1 MSFLHATATR
11 KQKYLEEGNLEGV
24 AKLPIITCFERSASP
39 GGVWRSNDKDEP
51 ITKAVVDA
59 VLEEDQ
65 TDEDQSLSSHD
76 LSSDVIVD
84 RAGTSSTKMYEAL
97 WTNGPKES
105 IEYFDYTFEEHFQR
119 DLPVFMRRNDLLDYM
134 IARVT
139 RKNPSFF
146 DSVKFHTSVL
156 NVIYA
161 DQMEKFEVTIEDTV
175 TSERSVHYFD
185 KCIWA
190 AGNNGLTKIPRPVH
204 TILQE
209 GKYAGLMMHSSAAG
223 NHLSS
228 FRGKEIV
235 MFGDSYSAEDL
246 ALQAIKLGVG
256 KIHIIPRT
264 GGGICCEMDTWPQ
277 NKVKIHKYTSLSK
290 VISEGTGLRLI
301 ETYWNHEK
309 NMAKTV
315 PNGKTFDIEHVAA
328 VIYCTGYHGNYDM
341 IQYSEEDEDDEV
353 FQLPKKMLKTWKMT
367 ENVWTKYVGHI
378 KPCKLIATDYLGV
391 TLGYHNCVTLSNP
404 NLMHLCEC
412 SDSPLFEIDI
422 FSWVL
427 LKHVMG
433 EMHVPTLAEQKKA
446 VQKLVVEAMDI
457 PCSRYVIDVKY
468 RQAIY
473 DQNRTIDLWDEEV
486 SGFDFKTESI
496 RHEILKLKM
505 LGHVMKEGDYPV
517 NILTPDGELNEIGN
531 RMIEINF
538 ESYVSRLN
546 LSDYPEEEQEWRTFR
561 DLKNTDGFRSI
572 HTGAVA
578 VPFKKKWLDLKDD
591 EDVY

>member
-1 MSFLHATATR
+1 MSFLHAAATR
-11 KQKYLEEGNLEGV
+11 KQKYLEEGNLEGL

-51 ITKAVVDA
+51 ITEAVVDA
-59 VLEEDQ
+59 VSEEDQ
-65 TDEDQSLSSHD
+65 TDEDQSLTSNDS
-76 LSSDVIVD
+76 SSDVIVD

-97 WTNGPKES
+97 WTNGPKEM

-190 AGNNGLTKIPRPVH
+190 AGDNGLTKIPRPVH

-228 FRGKEIV
+228 FRGKDIV

-246 ALQAIKLGVG
+246 ALQAIKLGVR

-264 GGGICCEMDTWPQ
+264 GAGICCEMGTWPQ
-277 NKVKIHKYTSLSK
+277 NKVKIHRDTSLSK

-301 ETYWNHEK
+301 ETCWNYEER
-309 NMAKTV
+309 MAKTV
-315 PNGKTFDIEHVAA
+315 PNGKTFDVEHVAA
-328 VIYCTGYHGNYDM
+328 VIFCTGYHGNYDM
-341 IQYSEEDEDDEV
+341 IQYSEEDEDEDE

-378 KPCKLIATDYLGV
+378 KPSKFIDTEPLFVGLGH
-391 TLGYHNCVTLSNP
+391 HNCVTLSNP

-412 SDSPLFEIDI
+412 STTPLLDIDV
-422 FSWVL
+422 FAWVL

-433 EMHVPTLAEQKKA
+433 EMHVPTLAEKKKA

-457 PCSRYVIDVKY
+457 PLTRYEIDVKY
-468 RQAIY
+468 RQAIS
-473 DQNRTIDLWDEEV
+473 DQWPLDLWDEKV
-486 SGFDFKTESI
+486 SGLDHKTESM
-496 RHEILKLKM
+496 RDGTLKLKI

-531 RMIEINF
+531 RMNELDW
-538 ESYVSRLN
+538 ESYNARLN
-546 LSDYPEEEQEWRTFR
+546 LGDYPEEEQEWRTFR
-561 DLKNTDGFRSI
+561 DLKNTDDFRSI